1 MSVGPAPCPPYS
13 TAIFNPD
20 GTLSI
25 SWYRFWS
32 GLSGIIPGSTPVFP
46 PSQFSQFG
54 MSLNEIDQVVQGLL
68 PPSIPP
74 AADNSGA
81 IQQFLSAQS
90 PSAVDQEARDL
101 ANQAFARVPYP
112 PPLPGIPI
120 IICTQATFPDLTVT
134 VPSIIIVTD
143 YAHTIYW
150 DGTNAAFIDGGNRFF
165 AMFDIDPTAD
175 ATRPGWHLL
184 DGTANVPYLNADGT
198 LSTYTVEDATIAF
211 FLEVGLANS
220 GPTAAVAP
228 GFSGTSAT
236 GNAAFS
242 PANTASG
249 NAAITGNTG
258 GDSGGQSV
266 AAGVGATVP
275 GEPHTHPSGS
285 IADSGHVHSYTP
297 TDTGH
302 SHAKGTFAVDATGE
316 PRKLVR
322 RAFFRQ

>member
-20 GTLSI
+20 GTLSV

-32 GLSGIIPGSTPVFP
+32 GLSGITPGSTPVSP

-68 PPSIPP
+68 SPWTPP

-120 IICTQATFPDLTVT
+120 IVCTQATFPDLTVT

-150 DGTNAAFIDGGNRFF
+150 DGTNPAFIDGGNRFF

-184 DGTANVPYLNADGT
+184 DGTVNVPYLNADGT
-198 LSTYTVEDATIAF
+198 LGTYTVENATTAF
-211 FLEVGLANS
+211 FLEAGIANS

-228 GFSGTSAT
+228 TITGTTDGTSLSASE
-236 GNAAFS
+236 GAGSVDGGGVGS
-242 PANTASG
+242 PQAVPNG
-249 NAAITGNTG
+249 AIT
-258 GDSGGQSV
+258 
-266 AAGVGATVP
+266 
-275 GEPHTHPSGS
+275 
-285 IADSGHVHSYTP
+285 IAP
-297 TDTGH
+297 NPH
-302 SHAKGTFAVDATGE
+302 SHGLTGTTISNTGE

-322 RAFFRQ
+322 RTFFRQ